1 MNGQEQPKSPE
12 QVGQEQHDQFIRQ
25 LNKMK
30 TRTLKRIGPQIRV
43 LKKVAA
49 SARNT
54 PEAREARKVLPSS
67 FFVDKTALV
76 RVPRT
81 KAQRKARRGLAQ

>member
-30 TRTLKRIGPQIRV
+30 TRTLK
-43 LKKVAA
+43 L
-49 SARNT
+49 
-54 PEAREARKVLPSS
+54 VLPSP

-81 KAQRKARRGLAQ
+81 KAQRKARRRAR